1 MMRIDVSTWKSF
13 RIGDLFKLEKC
24 KCGCASDLTD
34 GEETLYIGAKKSH
47 NGFMKKVMIDDSLM
61 TDGNCIVFI
70 CDGEGSVGYTI
81 YMDRDFIGS
90 TTLMAGYNDYLNE
103 YIGLFLV
110 TVFDLE
116 KIRYSYGRKYAPTL
130 CNTFVKLPSDENGNP
145 DWDFMEKYSKSLWN
159 NSLETKNKIKN
170 AEISA
175 DNWEYFK
182 FKDIFDI
189 RKGFYNKK
197 PEHTCNGNIPFLG
210 ASCTNNGVTEYYS
223 LEEIETSSKTGDE
236 KNAPLVDKIFPKN
249 AVCVTNNGSV
259 GFAYFQDK
267 EFTCSHDV
275 NPLYL
280 KDGEF
285 NKYTGLFI
293 ASVIMK
299 DRYRW
304 CYGRKWRPERMANS
318 IIKLPVTKNGK
329 PDWSYMENYIKK
341 LPYSDL
347 L

>member
-1 MMRIDVSTWKSF
+1 MIKIDVSTWKSF
-13 RIGDLFKLEKC
+13 KIGDLFNLKKC
-24 KCGCASDLTD
+24 KCGCAGDLTD
-34 GEETLYIGAKKSH
+34 GNETLYIGAKKSH
-47 NGFMKKVMIDDSLM
+47 NGFMKEVMIEDSLM
-61 TDGNCIVFI
+61 SDGNCIVFI

-90 TTLMAGYNDYLNE
+90 TTLMAGHNSHLNE
-103 YIGLFLV
+103 YNGLFLV

-116 KIRYSYGRKYAPTL
+116 KVRYSYGRKYVPTL
-130 CNTFVKLPSDENGNP
+130 SNTIVKLPADGNGEP
-145 DWDFMEKYSKSLWN
+145 DWDFMEKYMKSLRN
-159 NSLETKNKIKN
+159 NSLVTKNKIKN

-175 DNWEYFK
+175 ENWKYFK
-182 FKDIFDI
+182 FRDIFVI
-189 RKGFYNKK
+189 KKGFYNKK
-197 PEHTCNGNIPFLG
+197 PEHTCEGNIPFLG
-210 ASCTNNGVTEYYS
+210 ASCTNNGVTENYS
-223 LEEIETSSKTGDE
+223 LEEIESSTKTGDG
-236 KNAPLVDKIFPKN
+236 KNAPLNEKLFPKN

-275 NPLYL
+275 NPLY
-280 KDGEF
+280 KKNGEF

-304 CYGRKWRPERMANS
+304 CYGRKWRPERMVYS
-318 IIKLPVTKNGK
+318 KIKLPCTKDGE
-329 PDWSYMENYIKK
+329 PDWDFMEEFIKK
-341 LPYSDL
+341 IPYSDL